1 LSIAGILHGGFLLK
15 VRERSDSELV
25 YVVADPSLPSNDNRP
40 AQVGI
45 CLSPAPQNGWET
57 WFALEMGKIW
67 QIWRCRMSFAKL
79 EKKAAADLKDKE
91 EVLAKTPGVFF
102 GKAGSE
108 VLHCS

>member
-1 LSIAGILHGGFLLK
+1 
-15 VRERSDSELV
+15 
-25 YVVADPSLPSNDNRP
+25 
-40 AQVGI
+40 
-45 CLSPAPQNGWET
+45 
-57 WFALEMGKIW
+57 
-67 QIWRCRMSFAKL
+67 MSFAKL